1 MLETVTL
8 QRIPP
13 VAAADTPSAALSHGQ
28 DPQLKFEF
36 RTRLAVG
43 T

>member
-13 VAAADTPSAALSHGQ
+13 VAARPTVKGNAPIPVVLSQ
-28 DPQLKFEF
+28 AEQL
-36 RTRLAVG
+36 L
-43 T
+43 